1 MKSASGS
8 TTVVTLQEHS
18 FRIKRH
24 LNKCHHSGPSVK
36 KMHKKC
42 LHGSVIVF
50 NLIFIHSINR
60 TWRLKNFLFENF
72 KYRWL
77 SIRLKYLFRVELH
90 LSETFGFKLTQI
102 GVIHLGMK
110 ISVPVHGLS
119 TVKSPGI
126 DIAAY
131 RLQRYTPLVL
141 FFQHCF
147 GGFMLFLVT
156 LFSTLQKNYSL
167 LKCKY
172 GICKACEDKNRQ
184 I

>member
-1 MKSASGS
+1 
-8 TTVVTLQEHS
+8 
-18 FRIKRH
+18 
-24 LNKCHHSGPSVK
+24 
-36 KMHKKC
+36 MHKKY

-50 NLIFIHSINR
+50 NSIFIHSINR

-131 RLQRYTPLVL
+131 RL
-141 FFQHCF
+141 
-147 GGFMLFLVT
+147 
-156 LFSTLQKNYSL
+156 
-167 LKCKY
+167 
-172 GICKACEDKNRQ
+172 
-184 I
+184 